1 MIPQAYIIEW
11 ANQVPWQT
19 NEQVEQDLVI
29 CRALVEIFSDEF
41 LAQRLAFRGG
51 TALHKLYLH
60 PQPRYSED
68 IDLVQ
73 ITAEPFGPVVD
84 RLRAKLAFLGDPARK
99 QKENNFTLHYRFE
112 SEFPPVQNL
121 RLKVETNCREHF
133 SKLGYQQF
141 PFQVNSSWFTGTCN
155 ITTYKLEELL
165 GTKLRA
171 LYQRKKGRDLYDL
184 YQALL
189 QVPAMDKEAL
199 LQCYHAYMNFV
210 VEEPPNQKAYLQSME
225 AKMQDDEFKGDISA
239 LIRPTEKYDQ
249 ATAFELVQT
258 ALLEKIE
265 ESKQKYK
272 ETKQHN

>member
-1 MIPQAYIIEW
+1 MIPQAYITEW
-11 ANQVPWQT
+11 AHHVPWQT

-41 LAQRLAFRGG
+41 LAKSLAFRGG
-51 TALHKLYLH
+51 TALHKLYLS

-73 ITAEPFGPVVD
+73 ISAEPFGPIVN
-84 RLRAKLAFLGDPARK
+84 RLRERLAFLGEPARK

-133 SKLGYQQF
+133 SVLGYQQF
-141 PFQVNSSWFTGTCN
+141 PFHVDSSWFTGSCN
-155 ITTYKLEELL
+155 ITTYYLEELL

-171 LYQRKKGRDLYDL
+171 LYQRRKGRDLFDMH
-184 YQALL
+184 QALV
-189 QVPAMDKEAL
+189 QVPNINKEAL
-199 LQCYHAYMNFV
+199 LKCYYAYMDV
-210 VEEPPNQKAYLQSME
+210 VVDAAPTQKVFLQNIE
-225 AKMQDDEFKGDISA
+225 AKIKDDEFTGDIAA

-249 ATAFELVQT
+249 LTAFELVRIE
-258 ALLEKIE
+258 LLEKL
-265 ESKQKYK
+265 K
-272 ETKQHN
+272 N

>member
-1 MIPQAYIIEW
+1 
-11 ANQVPWQT
+11 
-19 NEQVEQDLVI
+19 
-29 CRALVEIFSDEF
+29 
-41 LAQRLAFRGG
+41 
-51 TALHKLYLH
+51 
-60 PQPRYSED
+60 
-68 IDLVQ
+68 
-73 ITAEPFGPVVD
+73 VD
-84 RLRAKLAFLGDPARK
+84 RLRAKLAFLGDPTRK

-249 ATAFELVQT
+249 ATAFELVRT